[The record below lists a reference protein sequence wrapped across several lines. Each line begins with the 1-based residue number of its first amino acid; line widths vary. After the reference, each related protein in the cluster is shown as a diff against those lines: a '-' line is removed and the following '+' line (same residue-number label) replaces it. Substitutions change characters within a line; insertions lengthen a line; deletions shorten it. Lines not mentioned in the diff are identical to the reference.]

1 MSILTTIL
9 SPPFLV
15 DNIELMAFV
24 VSVMILVIF
33 DDFVSGKMIFP
44 LADYVRHGLAR
55 SINILYE
62 KKEIKSKFA
71 KHVRNYLSQAF
82 ATLLFILYCY
92 IGGDIFGTYVIA
104 PILQRWQGIILI
116 VVIIMF
122 LMLNY
127 LVNNERMRKRFF
139 GFGINKPVEKR

>member
-15 DNIELMAFV
+15 NNIELMAFV

-33 DDFVSGKMIFP
+33 DDFVSGKIIFP
-44 LADYVRHGLAR
+44 LADYVRHFMAR
-55 SINILYE
+55 GINTIYE
-62 KKEIKSKFA
+62 KREIKSKFA
-71 KHVRNYLSQAF
+71 MHFKNYISQAF

-92 IGGDIFGTYVIA
+92 IGGDILGTYVIA

-122 LMLNY
+122 LLLNY
-127 LVNNERMRKRFF
+127 LVNNSKMRRRFF
-139 GFGINKPVEKR
+139 GFGINKPAEKK